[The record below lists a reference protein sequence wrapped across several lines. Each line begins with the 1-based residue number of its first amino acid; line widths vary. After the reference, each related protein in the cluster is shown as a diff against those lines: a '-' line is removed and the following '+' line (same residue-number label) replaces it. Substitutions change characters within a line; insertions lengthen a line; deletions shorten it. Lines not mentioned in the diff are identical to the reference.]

1 MTTPHARRSLKAYSC
16 FICPIAAFSA
26 TSSTRFFGSPTAMLP
41 CPDSDPLPA
50 SSVAC
55 SRLATA
61 SLPAPGSHPSRRT
74 CVSPAP
80 HPPPLAPL
88 RPASRRRS
96 SALPCACSETC
107 LFPFLSLKSYSI
119 SCGVRGHIWTHPA
132 CKSLLDVARENETR
146 TYIRPLSEEWVAPRA
161 PMESALLLL
170 IRSTAS
176 NCGPAPSGSE
186 DAGLSHLRHLRRL
199 KHLDEIDPKTRRRGR
214 WKSGK
219 RKGFSKLAKQASFP
233 RPENS
238 ASPHSQAVVC
248 TLSRHTVVLP
258 HVLSATTQCGRSC
271 LRPLRKP
278 SSFLVFVVCQQS
290 RRCEHLSCGMLGTLP
305 IALRE

>member
-80 HPPPLAPL
+80 HPPPLALL

-107 LFPFLSLKSYSI
+107 LFHFLSLKSYSI

-170 IRSTAS
+170 IRSTVS
-176 NCGPAPSGSE
+176 NCGPAPPQVLKKLVSATCAIFGGSSISMKSILKPVV
-186 DAGLSHLRHLRRL
+186 AG
-199 KHLDEIDPKTRRRGR
+199 G
-214 WKSGK
+214 GK
-219 RKGFSKLAKQASFP
+219 VENAKGFPSLRSKRLF
-233 RPENS
+233 
-238 ASPHSQAVVC
+238 
-248 TLSRHTVVLP
+248 
-258 HVLSATTQCGRSC
+258 
-271 LRPLRKP
+271 
-278 SSFLVFVVCQQS
+278 
-290 RRCEHLSCGMLGTLP
+290 
-305 IALRE
+305 